1 MKLQSLKNQMESD
14 VAFMNNWI
22 KSNDI
27 KEGDF
32 ESVRNYFI
40 IHRAQHNYQMR
51 LNWLNELK
59 LKISYGNK

>member
-1 MKLQSLKNQMESD
+1 MESD

-22 KSNDI
+22 KTNGI

-59 LKISYGNK
+59 LKISYAK